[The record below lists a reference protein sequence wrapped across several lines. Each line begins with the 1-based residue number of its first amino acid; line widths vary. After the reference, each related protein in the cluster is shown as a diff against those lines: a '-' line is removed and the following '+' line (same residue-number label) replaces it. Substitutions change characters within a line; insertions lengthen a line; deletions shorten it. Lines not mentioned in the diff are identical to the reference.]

1 MLCHHCWGNQK
12 PCNITAADREEGQW
26 CMDPVSAFKYEK
38 EHGVKLKDANM
49 DYSCKNITKFLILF
63 IYIFTHTRKFVLI
76 IIVYSNRRA
85 SYFIFR
91 R

>member
-26 CMDPVSAFKYEK
+26 CMDPVSAFKYETD
-38 EHGVKLKDANM
+38 HGVKLKGANM
-49 DYSCKNITKFLILF
+49 DYSCKNITKFIILF
-63 IYIFTHTRKFVLI
+63 IYIFTHTRKFDLI

-85 SYFIFR
+85 YFFFR